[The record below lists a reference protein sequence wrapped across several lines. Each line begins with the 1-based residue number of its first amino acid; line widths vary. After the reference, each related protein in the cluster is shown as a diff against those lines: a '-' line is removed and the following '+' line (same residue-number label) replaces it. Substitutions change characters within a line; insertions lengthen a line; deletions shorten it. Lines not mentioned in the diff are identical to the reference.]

1 MSFAISLVVIIVI
14 VSLFGTVLVARNVEE
29 NYGKSTKRN
38 VKNLSTIYIILLFVL
53 LVGVTW
59 YAVNSSYLSSEYI
72 FCHGGSAGN
81 G

>member
-59 YAVNSSYLSSEYI
+59 YAVVI
-72 FCHGGSAGN
+72 
-81 G
+81 

>member
-59 YAVNSSYLSSEYI
+59 YVVVI
-72 FCHGGSAGN
+72 
-81 G
+81 

>member
-29 NYGKSTKRN
+29 NYDKSTKRN
-38 VKNLSTIYIILLFVL
+38 VKNLSAIYIILLLGL

-59 YAVNSSYLSSEYI
+59 YAVVIL
-72 FCHGGSAGN
+72 
-81 G
+81 

>member
-14 VSLFGTVLVARNVEE
+14 VSLFGTVLVARNVGE

-38 VKNLSTIYIILLFVL
+38 VKNLSAIYILLLFVL

-59 YAVNSSYLSSEYI
+59 YAVMI
-72 FCHGGSAGN
+72 
-81 G
+81 

>member
-38 VKNLSTIYIILLFVL
+38 VKNLSAIYILLLFVL
-53 LVGVTW
+53 LAGVTW
-59 YAVNSSYLSSEYI
+59 YAVI
-72 FCHGGSAGN
+72 I
-81 G
+81 

>member
-29 NYGKSTKRN
+29 NYGKSTRRN
-38 VKNLSTIYIILLFVL
+38 VKNLSAIYILLLFVL

-59 YAVNSSYLSSEYI
+59 YVVMI
-72 FCHGGSAGN
+72 
-81 G
+81 

>member
-29 NYGKSTKRN
+29 NYEKSTKRN

-53 LVGVTW
+53 FVGVTW
-59 YAVNSSYLSSEYI
+59 YAVVI
-72 FCHGGSAGN
+72 
-81 G
+81 

>member
-14 VSLFGTVLVARNVEE
+14 GSLFGTVLVARNVEE

-59 YAVNSSYLSSEYI
+59 YAVI
-72 FCHGGSAGN
+72 I
-81 G
+81 

>member
-14 VSLFGTVLVARNVEE
+14 VSLLGTVLVARNVEE

-38 VKNLSTIYIILLFVL
+38 VKNLSAIYILLLFVL

-59 YAVNSSYLSSEYI
+59 YAVMI
-72 FCHGGSAGN
+72 
-81 G
+81 

>member
-14 VSLFGTVLVARNVEE
+14 VSLLGTVLVARNVEE

-38 VKNLSTIYIILLFVL
+38 VKNLSTIYILLLFVL

-59 YAVNSSYLSSEYI
+59 YAVVI
-72 FCHGGSAGN
+72 
-81 G
+81 

>member
-1 MSFAISLVVIIVI
+1 MIFAISLVVIIV
-14 VSLFGTVLVARNVEE
+14 VGSLFGTVLVARNVKE

-59 YAVNSSYLSSEYI
+59 YAVI
-72 FCHGGSAGN
+72 I
-81 G
+81 

>member
-14 VSLFGTVLVARNVEE
+14 VSLFGTVLVVRNVEE

-59 YAVNSSYLSSEYI
+59 YAVVI
-72 FCHGGSAGN
+72 
-81 G
+81 

>member
-38 VKNLSTIYIILLFVL
+38 VKNLSTIYILLLFVL
-53 LVGVTW
+53 LVGVMW
-59 YAVNSSYLSSEYI
+59 YAVVI
-72 FCHGGSAGN
+72 
-81 G
+81 

>member
-53 LVGVTW
+53 LLGVTW
-59 YAVNSSYLSSEYI
+59 YVVI
-72 FCHGGSAGN
+72 I
-81 G
+81 

>member
-14 VSLFGTVLVARNVEE
+14 GSLFGTVLVARNVEE

-53 LVGVTW
+53 FVGVTW
-59 YAVNSSYLSSEYI
+59 YAVVI
-72 FCHGGSAGN
+72 
-81 G
+81 

>member
-38 VKNLSTIYIILLFVL
+38 VKNLSTIYIILFRTICWSNVVCGSDLIEKTNVESNG
-53 LVGVTW
+53 GV
-59 YAVNSSYLSSEYI
+59 
-72 FCHGGSAGN
+72 
-81 G
+81 

>member
-14 VSLFGTVLVARNVEE
+14 VSLFGTVLVARKVEE

-38 VKNLSTIYIILLFVL
+38 VKNLSAIYILLLFVL

-59 YAVNSSYLSSEYI
+59 YAVMI
-72 FCHGGSAGN
+72 
-81 G
+81 

>member
-38 VKNLSTIYIILLFVL
+38 VKNLSAIYILLLFVL
-53 LVGVTW
+53 LAGVTW
-59 YAVNSSYLSSEYI
+59 YAVMI
-72 FCHGGSAGN
+72 
-81 G
+81 

>member
-14 VSLFGTVLVARNVEE
+14 VSLFGTVLVARNAEE

-38 VKNLSTIYIILLFVL
+38 VKNLSTIYILLLFVL

-59 YAVNSSYLSSEYI
+59 YAVVI
-72 FCHGGSAGN
+72 
-81 G
+81 